1 MMGLFKKHPVAVILS
16 VIFHLA
22 LIGFFV
28 LGVNLSEEKV
38 QTKPVVNVVKATAID
53 ESKIKAEASKLK
65 ELERQ
70 KKLKEQKRL
79 DDLKKKRLAEE
90 KKLAELK
97 KKQADEKRLAQKKA
111 AEAAKQAKIK
121 KQKALEAKKKAED
134 AKKKKLADAKKL
146 KERLAKEEAKKVAA
160 AKEKASKAKAAKA
173 KAAKAKAAKAK
184 AAKEQAAKEQ
194 AAKEQAAKEQA
205 KREQALQALAA
216 QEEQENRDNATT
228 NKFVGLIIQKVE
240 RNWIQ
245 PPGDI
250 SGLSCVVR
258 VRLIPGGEVVDAQVI
273 QSSGNTFFDRSVEL
287 ATRKAAPLPLP
298 SDPNLFG
305 RFRTLEFYF
314 RPGG

>member
-16 VIFHLA
+16 VTFHLA
-22 LIGFFV
+22 LISFFV
-28 LGVNLSEEKV
+28 LGVNFSEEKV

-111 AEAAKQAKIK
+111 AEVAKQAKIK

-160 AKEKASKAKAAKA
+160 AKEKA
-173 KAAKAKAAKAK
+173 
-184 AAKEQAAKEQ
+184 AKEKAAKEQ